1 MVLVPVNLTEQ
12 SIYFSDVNCK
22 NVTLFVSNRIQWCH
36 IDRPKINDTK
46 FFQQNLHRIE
56 NVCVCV
62 ERASMRQNTHV
73 TFVMQLDK
81 IASSDR
87 YNDSPCLFVDSMA
100 KCKYLTYR
108 IIALGS
114 FSFCLH
120 RFKCAICK
128 NIPRALNKL
137 FLSHWFIYCSTHTA
151 VYAEYRYLLKVFKFT

>member
-1 MVLVPVNLTEQ
+1 
-12 SIYFSDVNCK
+12 
-22 NVTLFVSNRIQWCH
+22 
-36 IDRPKINDTK
+36 
-46 FFQQNLHRIE
+46 
-56 NVCVCV
+56 
-62 ERASMRQNTHV
+62 MRQNTHV

-137 FLSHWFIYCSTHTA
+137 FLSH
-151 VYAEYRYLLKVFKFT
+151 